1 MNEQYKRLVNAVF
14 PDEDLTA
21 LAKKTNVDKK
31 DVEHITIEIIVRIF
45 GDGSDLSKETIEHKI
60 KQIVGS
66 DELKGLISRLESKY
80 GISSGTA
87 SKVLGEMLPNLFRK
101 VVTLDNSYFE
111 SNEVEKHEV
120 QYKALEEVKPIEE
133 IKEEMVKPEPIE
145 VKKEETTVDDVFK
158 NIESNAIKEE
168 KSNYNIEADKKLKKK
183 KSLFVKKDKKEKV
196 KVEEVKEDKRE
207 FSIIEKICIIVV
219 LVALV
224 ALIGTIVFLVIKQN
238 MSM

>member
-66 DELKGLISRLESKY
+66 AELKGLISRLEFKY

-111 SNEVEKHEV
+111 SKEVEKHEV
-120 QYKALEEVKPIEE
+120 QYKALEEAKPIEE
-133 IKEEMVKPEPIE
+133 LKQEIVKPVEI
-145 VKKEETTVDDVFK
+145 KKEETVDDVFK
-158 NIESNAIKEE
+158 NIENNVIKEE
-168 KSNYNIEADKKLKKK
+168 KSKYNIEADKKLKKK
-183 KSLFVKKDKKEKV
+183 KSLFAKKDKKEKA
-196 KVEEVKEDKRE
+196 KVEEIKEDKRE

-219 LVALV
+219 LVALA

>member
-1 MNEQYKRLVNAVF
+1 MFY
-14 PDEDLTA
+14 
-21 LAKKTNVDKK
+21 
-31 DVEHITIEIIVRIF
+31 
-45 GDGSDLSKETIEHKI
+45 IEHKI

-87 SKVLGEMLPNLFRK
+87 SKVLGEMLPNLFSK

-111 SNEVEKHEV
+111 SKEVEKHEV
-120 QYKALEEVKPIEE
+120 QYKALEEAKPVEE
-133 IKEEMVKPEPIE
+133 LKQEMVQPVET
-145 VKKEETTVDDVFK
+145 KKETVDDVFK

-168 KSNYNIEADKKLKKK
+168 KSKYNIEADKKLKKK
-183 KSLFVKKDKKEKV
+183 KSLFAKKDKKEKV

-219 LVALV
+219 LVALA